1 MTRSMLLLV
10 TLVISAAPAAAQWL
24 NYPTPD
30 LPRTADGKP
39 NLAAPA
45 PRTADGR
52 PDLSGMWRLNGLGH
66 VFNILGDQPV
76 EMLPW
81 AREVYAKRSIGFA
94 QDSPDSNCLPPG
106 PIAGLFG
113 MEPTKFVQTR
123 NLLLILYEGAP
134 TRQVF
139 LDGRPLPKDPNPTW
153 MGYSVGRWDGD
164 TLIVDTAGYNDR
176 TWLDLTGHPHT
187 EALHVTERFRRMNTG
202 QMKVEMTFDDSKTY
216 TRPWTIAVDAQFVP
230 DTELLEFICNENE
243 KSSRHY
249 TGDASADK
257 TRAVTLSDAVL
268 ERYAGTYN
276 AGPVG
281 MLRVI
286 RDARSL
292 ALVFPTG
299 GGARH
304 AIIARSEDDLFVP
317 DLGTPIKFLKGPKG
331 EVTHMRLT
339 IVEGDIDAPRVPVSA
354 PR

>member
-45 PRTADGR
+45 PRMSDGR

-66 VFNILGDQPV
+66 VFNILGDQKV
-76 EMLPW
+76 DMLPW

-106 PIAGLFG
+106 PMAGLFG
-113 MEPTKFVQTR
+113 MEPTKFVQTK

-164 TLIVDTAGYNDR
+164 TLVVDTAGYNDR

-202 QMKVEMTFDDSKTY
+202 QMKVEMTFDDPKTY
-216 TRPWTIAVDAQFVP
+216 SRAWTISVDAQLVP

-249 TGDASADK
+249 TGDASAD
-257 TRAVTLSDAVL
+257 TARAVTLPDAVL
-268 ERYAGTYN
+268 TRYAGTYN

-281 MLRVI
+281 MVRVI
-286 RDARSL
+286 RDGRSL

-304 AIIARSEDDLFVP
+304 AIIARSEDELFVP
-317 DLGTPIKFLKGPKG
+317 DLGTPIKFLKGPG
-331 EVTHMRLT
+331 GDVTHLRLT
-339 IVEGDIDAPRVPVSA
+339 IVEGDIDAPRVASA